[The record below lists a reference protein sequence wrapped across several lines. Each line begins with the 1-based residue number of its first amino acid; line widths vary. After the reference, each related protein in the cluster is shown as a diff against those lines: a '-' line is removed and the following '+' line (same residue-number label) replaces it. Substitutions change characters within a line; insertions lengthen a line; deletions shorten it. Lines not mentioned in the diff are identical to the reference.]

1 MSIGLIHVGIL
12 ALLIGAAVA
21 AARLRKT
28 MTVAIIFA
36 IFSLLMATMYLLL
49 EAPDVAI
56 TEAAVGAGVST
67 LLIIATLLHTGKH
80 DDRPHTG
87 HLAVL
92 GMVACLGLALM
103 VVMHQL
109 PAIGDAASPVNRLT
123 DADGALTANG
133 SYLSGT
139 QRDIGIPNMVTA
151 VLASYRGYDT
161 MGETA
166 VVFTALIAVLLILW
180 PGIRHLFGHTPKGG
194 GHA

>member
-1 MSIGLIHVGIL
+1 MMLEHVGIL
-12 ALLIGAAVA
+12 LLLVATAFA

-28 MTVAIIFA
+28 MMVAILFG
-36 IFSLLMATMYLLL
+36 IFSLLVATMYLLL

-56 TEAAVGAGVST
+56 TEAAVGAGIST
-67 LLIIATLLHTGKH
+67 LVIIATLLHTGKH
-80 DDRPHTG
+80 DDRPHKG
-87 HLAVL
+87 HFLVL

-103 VVMHQL
+103 LVMHQL
-109 PAIGDAASPVNRLT
+109 PPIGEADTPVNRLT
-123 DADGALTANG
+123 DANGDLTANG
-133 SYLSGT
+133 HYQAST
-139 QRDIGIPNMVTA
+139 QRDIGVPNMVTA

-180 PGIRHLFGHTPKGG
+180 PGIRHLFGGTPKGD